1 MCVRVCVLA
10 LMFISKETLNYSER
24 LKQAQLPAG
33 WPRKREDTSQD
44 RPKNTKQ
51 SQMRSPEEYTPA
63 SSGKKEA
70 RRERNR
76 GGRGRERERKR
87 GMKNE
92 ALKQTGLRQQRALP
106 TRPSLGDTL
115 GILGNAVRHAT
126 AHWPPDWLL

>member
-1 MCVRVCVLA
+1 
-10 LMFISKETLNYSER
+10 
-24 LKQAQLPAG
+24 
-33 WPRKREDTSQD
+33 
-44 RPKNTKQ
+44 
-51 SQMRSPEEYTPA
+51 MRSPEEYTPA
-63 SSGKKEA
+63 SSGKKKP
-70 RRERNR
+70 
-76 GGRGRERERKR
+76 GGRETEGGGEERERKR